1 MDTTTSTR
9 RSPFFGCVSV
19 PPSPPPPNNS
29 GHDRQYRIVTAA
41 ESTECHISYETELNV
56 NKLNDSSVDFKGKN
70 VKSMSEGKA
79 FCEMLIKEC
88 CPITTE
94 ASQQTRQEKS
104 VLKQHKKLIEP
115 SVNQYVKTL
124 KLAKCLSTRELN
136 EQRWLELLAG
146 FVKSPQ
152 GERLYRKAVA
162 SNMAG
167 IEKLLRGAGV
177 NIDHRSS
184 KSGNTPL
191 IAAALNNHW
200 DMVLTLID
208 AGARPDMLNK
218 DYQDILELIFEASSK
233 KKIDNDQRNNYVVKI
248 LKQHGGKTITVVDQ
262 DQSISGY
269 AAKLAALRGD
279 INFLKLLVNEVPRLG
294 RDLESHHDG
303 REILFLLVTS
313 DENLSGVVRCILQ
326 AKYSD
331 GTSVFNPYFETKQ
344 GDTPLMLAAKYRKF
358 YTMQALLEDPN
369 IRQDIDHTRY
379 YGRRKWSAYTY
390 AHSQNNRRMMRLLL
404 DKGASDKY
412 LAPPPPSPS
421 QLSSANGSSYYRS
434 TYGYNS
440 YAFPDS
446 CDYSGGGFS
455 SSGCDGGGFGGGDC
469 GGGF

>member
-1 MDTTTSTR
+1 MDTTTSIR
-9 RSPFFGCVSV
+9 CSPFFGCVSV

-56 NKLNDSSVDFKGKN
+56 NKLNDSSLDFKGKN

-104 VLKQHKKLIEP
+104 VLQQYKKLIEP

-124 KLAKCLSTRELN
+124 KLAKCLSTMELN
-136 EQRWLELLAG
+136 EHRWLELLDG

-167 IEKLLRGAGV
+167 IEKLLRGSGV
-177 NIDHRSS
+177 NIDHQSS

-200 DMVLTLID
+200 DVVLTLID

-248 LKQHGGKTITVVDQ
+248 LKQHGGKTITVVDK
-262 DQSISGY
+262 DQSISGH

-279 INFLKLLVNEVPRLG
+279 INLLKLLVSKVPQLG
-294 RDLESHHDG
+294 RDLELHHDG

-313 DENLSGVVRCILQ
+313 DENLSGVVRYILQ
-326 AKYSD
+326 AKYSN
-331 GTSVFNPYFETKQ
+331 GTSVFNPYFQTKQ

-421 QLSSANGSSYYRS
+421 QLSSANGSSYRPYGFS
-434 TYGYNS
+434 YTYY
-440 YAFPDS
+440 PD
-446 CDYSGGGFS
+446 CDYSGGGCS
-455 SSGCDGGGFGGGDC
+455 SSGGGGGGCGGGD
-469 GGGF
+469 

>member
-1 MDTTTSTR
+1 MDTTTSIR
-9 RSPFFGCVSV
+9 RSLFFGCVSA
-19 PPSPPPPNNS
+19 PPSPPPPISS
-29 GHDRQYRIVTAA
+29 GHDRQYRVVTAA
-41 ESTECHISYETELNV
+41 ESTDCHISYETELSV
-56 NKLNDSSVDFKGKN
+56 NKLNDISVDFKGKN
-70 VKSMSEGKA
+70 VKPMSEGKA
-79 FCEMLIKEC
+79 FCEMLIKKC
-88 CPITTE
+88 CPVTTE

-104 VLKQHKKLIEP
+104 VLKQYKKLIEQ

-124 KLAKCLSTRELN
+124 NLAKCLSTTELN
-136 EQRWLELLAG
+136 EQRWLELLDG

-177 NIDHRSS
+177 NIDHQSS

-191 IAAALNNHW
+191 IATALNNHW

-218 DYQDILELIFEASSK
+218 DEQHILGLIFEDSSK

-248 LKQHGGKTITVVDQ
+248 LKQHGGKTITVVNKA
-262 DQSISGY
+262 QSISGY

-279 INFLKLLVNEVPRLG
+279 INLLKLLVNEVPRLG
-294 RDLESHHDG
+294 RDLELHHDG
-303 REILFLLVTS
+303 QKILVLLVTS
-313 DENLSGVVRCILQ
+313 DENLSEVVRYILR
-326 AKYSD
+326 AKYSN
-331 GTSVFNPYFETKQ
+331 GASVFNPYFKTTR
-344 GDTPLMLAAKYRKF
+344 GDTPLMLAAKYRKL
-358 YTMQALLEDPN
+358 YTMQVLLEDPN
-369 IRQDIDHTRY
+369 VRKGINHTRR
-379 YGRRKWSAYTY
+379 YGGKLWSAYTY
-390 AHSQNNRRMMRLLL
+390 AHSQNDGKMMRLLL
-404 DKGASDKY
+404 EKGASNKY

-421 QLSSANGSSYYRS
+421 QLSSANGSSYRS
-434 TYGYNS
+434 YGFSYTYY
-440 YAFPDS
+440 PD

>member
-1 MDTTTSTR
+1 MDITTSIR

-19 PPSPPPPNNS
+19 PPPPPNNS

-41 ESTECHISYETELNV
+41 ESTDCHISYETELSV
-56 NKLNDSSVDFKGKN
+56 NKLNDSSVDLKGKIS
-70 VKSMSEGKA
+70 VKSMSEGKV

-88 CPITTE
+88 CPVTTE

-104 VLKQHKKLIEP
+104 VLKQYKKLIEQ

-124 KLAKCLSTRELN
+124 KLAKCLSTKELN
-136 EQRWLELLAG
+136 EQRWLELLDG

-177 NIDHRSS
+177 NIDHQSS

-208 AGARPDMLNK
+208 SGARADILNK
-218 DYQDILELIFEASSK
+218 DKQHFLGLIFEASSK
-233 KKIDNDQRNNYVVKI
+233 KKIDNDQLSNYVVKI
-248 LKQHGGKTITVVDQ
+248 LKQHGGKTITVVDK

-279 INFLKLLVNEVPRLG
+279 IDFLKLLVNEVPRLG
-294 RDLESHHDG
+294 RDLELHHDG

-313 DENLSGVVRCILQ
+313 DENLSEVVRYILQ
-326 AKYSD
+326 AKYSN
-331 GTSVFNPYFETKQ
+331 GTSVFNPYFETAR
-344 GDTPLMLAAKYRKF
+344 GDTALMLAAKYRKF
-358 YTMQALLEDPN
+358 YTMQALLEDSN
-369 IRQDIDHTRY
+369 VRRDINHTRY
-379 YGRRKWSAYTY
+379 YGRWMWSAYTY
-390 AHSQNNRRMMRLLL
+390 AHSQNNGRMMRLLL
-404 DKGASDKY
+404 NMGASKY
-412 LAPPPPSPS
+412 PAPPPPPPSPS
-421 QLSSANGSSYYRS
+421 QLSSASGSSYYR
-434 TYGYNS
+434 TYGYGS

-446 CDYSGGGFS
+446 CDYSGGGCS
-455 SSGCDGGGFGGGDC
+455 SSGDGGGGCGGGD
-469 GGGF
+469 

>member
-1 MDTTTSTR
+1 MDTTTSIR
-9 RSPFFGCVSV
+9 RSPFFGCVSA
-19 PPSPPPPNNS
+19 PPSPPPPDNS

-41 ESTECHISYETELNV
+41 EGTDCHISYETELSV
-56 NKLNDSSVDFKGKN
+56 NKLNDSSADFKGKN
-70 VKSMSEGKA
+70 VKPMSEGKA

-104 VLKQHKKLIEP
+104 VLKQYKKLIEQ

-124 KLAKCLSTRELN
+124 KLAKCLSSKELRE
-136 EQRWLELLAG
+136 QTWLELLDG

-177 NIDHRSS
+177 NIDHQSS

-218 DYQDILELIFEASSK
+218 DEQHILGLIFEASSK

-248 LKQHGGKTITVVDQ
+248 LKQHGGKTITVVDKA
-262 DQSISGY
+262 QSISGY

-279 INFLKLLVNEVPRLG
+279 VNLLQLLVNEVPRFG
-294 RDLESHHDG
+294 RDLELHHDG
-303 REILFLLVTS
+303 QKILVLLVTS
-313 DENLSGVVRCILQ
+313 DENLSKVVRYILQ
-326 AKYSD
+326 AKYSN
-331 GTSVFNPYFETKQ
+331 GTSVFNPYFKTTR
-344 GDTPLMLAAKYRKF
+344 GDTPLMLAAKYRKL

-369 IRQDIDHTRY
+369 VRKDIDLTRR
-379 YGRRKWSAYTY
+379 YGGREWSAYTY
-390 AHSQNNRRMMRLLL
+390 AHSQNNVRMMRLLL
-404 DKGASDKY
+404 NKGASNKY

-421 QLSSANGSSYYRS
+421 QLSSASGSSYYRS

-446 CDYSGGGFS
+446 CDYSGGGCS
-455 SSGCDGGGFGGGDC
+455 SSGGGGGGCGGGD
-469 GGGF
+469 

>member
-1 MDTTTSTR
+1 MDTTTSIR
-9 RSPFFGCVSV
+9 RSPFFGCVSA
-19 PPSPPPPNNS
+19 PPPPPNNS

-41 ESTECHISYETELNV
+41 ESTDCHISYETELSV
-56 NKLNDSSVDFKGKN
+56 NNPNDSSVDFKGKN
-70 VKSMSEGKA
+70 VKPMSEGKA

-88 CPITTE
+88 CPVTTE
-94 ASQQTRQEKS
+94 ASQQTRQDKS
-104 VLKQHKKLIEP
+104 VLKQYKKLIEQ

-124 KLAKCLSTRELN
+124 KLAKCLSTTELN
-136 EQRWLELLAG
+136 EQRWLELLDG

-177 NIDHRSS
+177 NIDHQSS

-208 AGARPDMLNK
+208 AGARPNILNK
-218 DYQDILELIFEASSK
+218 DEQHILGLIFEASSK

-248 LKQHGGKTITVVDQ
+248 LKQHGGKTITVVDKA
-262 DQSISGY
+262 QSISGY

-279 INFLKLLVNEVPRLG
+279 ISLLKLLVSEVPRLG
-294 RDLESHHDG
+294 RDLELHHDG
-303 REILFLLVTS
+303 QKILVLLVTS
-313 DENLSGVVRCILQ
+313 DENLSEVVKYILQ
-326 AKYSD
+326 AKYSN
-331 GTSVFNPYFETKQ
+331 GTSVFNPYFKTTR
-344 GDTPLMLAAKYRKF
+344 GDTPLMLAAKYRKS
-358 YTMQALLEDPN
+358 YTMQVLLEDPN
-369 IRQDIDHTRY
+369 IRQDIDKTRY
-379 YGRRKWSAYTY
+379 FRGREWSAFTY
-390 AHSQNNRRMMRLLL
+390 AHSQNNVRMMRLLL
-404 DKGASDKY
+404 DKGASSKH

-421 QLSSANGSSYYRS
+421 QLSSANGSSYRS
-434 TYGYNS
+434 YGFS
-440 YAFPDS
+440 YPYYPD